1 MAIVK
6 KLNYSVRLSDNT
18 VYTVQVA
25 SGSEHDAFMTA
36 RQNAKDKKRALVFFN
51 LIKYWLLAMHI

>member
-51 LIKYWLLAMHI
+51 LIK